1 MNSARAISGLFH
13 PAAAMRGD
21 GFSSC
26 EFTDHLVSLPTAPQ
40 AKNPWVYQKMQ
51 WDVKAANREKNLN
64 FTRVLYI
71 PVGRRQDRMGVEVPW
86 TTTAMCLLG

>member
-1 MNSARAISGLFH
+1 
-13 PAAAMRGD
+13 
-21 GFSSC
+21 
-26 EFTDHLVSLPTAPQ
+26 
-40 AKNPWVYQKMQ
+40 MQ